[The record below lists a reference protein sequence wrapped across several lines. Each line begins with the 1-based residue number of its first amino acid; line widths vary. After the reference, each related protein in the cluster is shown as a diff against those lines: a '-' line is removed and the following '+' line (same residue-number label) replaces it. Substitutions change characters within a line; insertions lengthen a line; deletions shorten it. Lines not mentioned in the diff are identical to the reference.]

1 MRKCYVDAIR
11 FTGENA
17 DEVVACMGGEYQGKF
32 KYTDQHIFVF
42 GSMQIF
48 PRPGDWIVRDPG
60 GFVMVRDPEFFGF
73 AYVIDDPDSQLKG

>member
-1 MRKCYVDAIR
+1 
-11 FTGENA
+11 
-17 DEVVACMGGEYQGKF
+17 
-32 KYTDQHIFVF
+32 
-42 GSMQIF
+42 MQIF